1 MTLEDPPLDFA
12 FSYETLISWK
22 SKKQS
27 IVSRSSAEVEYRT
40 MAVTTCE
47 MTWILALL
55 KDLEVFHPKLAM
67 LFCDNQATIYIGENP
82 VFNERTKHIE
92 IDCHLVRDKV
102 QDKVIRLF
110 FTPTHSQLADLLT
123 KALSGQQLKALLT
136 KMSIVNI
143 HNPGSHLEG
152 EYQSYDSHQKERK
165 GIKQKKKETKK

>member
-67 LFCDNQATIYIGENP
+67 LFCDNQATIYIG
-82 VFNERTKHIE
+82 
-92 IDCHLVRDKV
+92 
-102 QDKVIRLF
+102 
-110 FTPTHSQLADLLT
+110 
-123 KALSGQQLKALLT
+123 
-136 KMSIVNI
+136 
-143 HNPGSHLEG
+143 
-152 EYQSYDSHQKERK
+152 
-165 GIKQKKKETKK
+165 